1 MTRYIL
7 LRVLL
12 ALSVALGATFLI
24 FLVVFALP
32 GDPIQ
37 ALTGGQ
43 HVMSAS
49 VEAALRERYHLN
61 DSLPVQYLKYM
72 GGLLQGDL
80 GEDFNGRSVSATI
93 AESWPTTAKLGL
105 TAFALEIV
113 VGIPL
118 GLWAGLRKGRPVD
131 YVVLGGTILAF
142 AVPIFVIGYTTQI
155 LFGINLGWFPV
166 AGTEEGWPTS
176 YILPALVLGILG
188 LATTARLMR
197 TSLIETLSADFI
209 RTAIAKGLP
218 RRRVIVNHAMRNSL
232 IPVVTYLAIDLGG
245 LLGGAV
251 IIEGIFNI
259 PRLGF
264 QIFEGIK
271 QQNGPVVVGIS
282 TLLVLIFLAANLVVD
297 VIYGVLDPRIRH
309 E

>member
-259 PRLGF
+259 PGLGF

>member
-1 MTRYIL
+1 MTRYIAR
-7 LRVLL
+7 RVLL
-12 ALSVALGATFLI
+12 AVPVAIGATFLI

-32 GDPIQ
+32 GDPIK
-37 ALTGGQ
+37 ALSGGQ
-43 HVMSAS
+43 HMLSPS
-49 VEAALRERYHLN
+49 VEAALRARYHLD

-80 GEDFNGRSVSATI
+80 GEDFQGRSVAGIIS
-93 AESWPTTAKLGL
+93 ESWPTTAKLGL

-118 GLWAGLRKGRPVD
+118 GIWAGLRKGKPAD
-131 YVVLGGTILAF
+131 YGVLAATTLAF
-142 AVPIFVIGYTTQI
+142 AVPIFVIGYTAQI
-155 LFGINLGWFPV
+155 VLGINLGWFPV
-166 AGTEEGWPTS
+166 AGVEDGWPSS
-176 YILPALVLGILG
+176 YLLPAIVLGILG

-197 TSLIETLSADFI
+197 TSLIETLSSDFI
-209 RTAIAKGLP
+209 RTAVAKGLP
-218 RRRVIVNHAMRNSL
+218 RRRIVLNHALRNSL
-232 IPVVTYLAIDLGG
+232 IPVVTYLAVDLGG

-259 PRLGF
+259 PGLGF
-264 QIFEGIK
+264 QVFEGIK
-271 QQNGPVVVGIS
+271 LQNGPVVVGIS

-297 VIYGVLDPRIRH
+297 VLYGVLDPRIRH